1 MIIPLY
7 YNLSMYWGTLT
18 FKSNRSTNTSSQM
31 IRLWAATYTSSLIL
45 SQKHLLNECNE
56 FSVSVSNLGQQAE
69 VTFAVPTASPQAGEP
84 SPRGVLWPVKPTVD
98 GFHFIRSPGHLAVCN
113 WLDWFPVSGPPT
125 LVSGCQS
132 AAVRHLLLVASW
144 RPGRDLFLLSC
155 RLRGRLLPLVLHWQ
169 SGRLLLSACFS
180 FNTITSAILPG
191 CCLNSPNPF
200 TLSENVKIL
209 PDLESELAWSRTCLI
224 LITLIVD

>member
-1 MIIPLY
+1 MIIPIY

-84 SPRGVLWPVKPTVD
+84 PPRGVLWPVKPTVD

-113 WLDWFPVSGPPT
+113 WLDWFPVSGPADTCFWLPIGSRPT
-125 LVSGCQS
+125 PAPGCQLAARPRPAPSVSS
-132 AAVRHLLLVASW
+132 AA
-144 RPGRDLFLLSC
+144 RPTPATGSPLTVWPIITFYLF
-155 RLRGRLLPLVLHWQ
+155 
-169 SGRLLLSACFS
+169 F
-180 FNTITSAILPG
+180 F
-191 CCLNSPNPF
+191 
-200 TLSENVKIL
+200 
-209 PDLESELAWSRTCLI
+209 
-224 LITLIVD
+224 